1 MKDTD
6 RTTGN
11 AVQGKG
17 RGGGKKKKKSHNPN
31 HPTTQK
37 VKLEKPTWNFRS
49 FS

>member
-17 RGGGKKKKKSHNPN
+17 RGGGKKKKKATT
-31 HPTTQK
+31 PTIPQLK
-37 VKLEKPTWNFRS
+37 KSN
-49 FS
+49 